1 MAQAEPWT
9 SREATTSK
17 DIPDRL
23 IVLGGGAVG
32 REMSQ
37 VYASIG
43 SRVTLIEAEPCL
55 LCDQEPFAGRELA
68 EAMAQSGIDVRLG
81 VRAEQV
87 ERSGAVVRPA
97 LSDGAS
103 IEAEELLVATGRR
116 PRTHDLGLETVGLEH
131 GGAIEVDETFGLSA
145 RAGFTRSATSTGSPR

>member
-1 MAQAEPWT
+1 
-9 SREATTSK
+9 
-17 DIPDRL
+17 
-23 IVLGGGAVG
+23 
-32 REMSQ
+32 MSQ
-37 VYASIG
+37 VYASLG

-55 LCDQEPFAGRELA
+55 LCDEEPFAGRELA

-103 IEAEELLVATGRR
+103 IAAEELLVATGRR
-116 PRTHDLGLETVGLEH
+116 PSTMTWASRRSVSSTGERSRSTRPS
-131 GGAIEVDETFGLSA
+131 GLSA
-145 RAGFTRSATSTGSPR
+145 RAGFTGSATSTGSPR